1 MILNFK
7 MSELI
12 YSETAIKE
20 NINNMP
26 DINSLDNMLELI
38 TFCLQPVREL
48 LGVPMIIT
56 SGFRNPLVNR
66 LVGGKNNSQHLYG
79 QAADFIVKGMTPAK
93 IIEKIQTSNINSYGS
108 CSTQTP
114 HFGSCIEYDQL
125 INEYGRWVHISY
137 NKEKNRHQVLK
148 Y

>member
-26 DINSLDNMLELI
+26 DINSLDNMLDLI
-38 TFCLQPVREL
+38 VYCLQPVREL
-48 LGVPMIIT
+48 LKAPMIIT

-79 QAADFIVKGMTPAK
+79 QAADFIVKGMTPAQ
-93 IIEKIQTSNINSYGS
+93 IIEKIQTSNIDSCGS

-114 HFGSCIEYDQL
+114 HSGSCIEYDQL

-137 NKEKNRHQVLK
+137 NKGKNRHQVLK